1 MVMFIRATLY
11 VAKRFAIENNNE
23 SFLLKKSR

>member
-11 VAKRFAIENNNE
+11 VVKRFAIENNK